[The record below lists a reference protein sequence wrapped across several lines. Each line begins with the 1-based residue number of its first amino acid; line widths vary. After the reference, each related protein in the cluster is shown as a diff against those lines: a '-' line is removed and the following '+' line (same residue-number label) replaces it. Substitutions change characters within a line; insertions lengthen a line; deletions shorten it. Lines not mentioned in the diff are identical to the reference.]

1 MIDLLIIKTISIKL
15 LKITVLVL
23 GFLDAYKYKLMTQKV
38 ARLKASGQIPRKF
51 LVWSILNRIVLLLY
65 VWLLL
70 NDLILIT
77 TSVIALYTMFEAY
90 YYVYNYY
97 PYRGRGRKNF
107 RKPSIWKFTEDIF
120 SKNKYGK
127 RL

>member
-1 MIDLLIIKTISIKL
+1 MIEQVIINAIAIKL
-15 LKITVLVL
+15 LKIWVLV
-23 GFLDAYKYKLMTQKV
+23 GGVLDAYKYKLMTQKV
-38 ARLKASGQIPRKF
+38 ARLKESGQIPRLF
-51 LVWSILNRIVLLLY
+51 LVWSIFNRVGLLLY

-70 NDLILIT
+70 HDLILIT
-77 TSVIALYTMFEAY
+77 TSIIALYTMFEAY
-90 YYVYNYY
+90 YYVYDYY

-107 RKPSIWKFTEDIF
+107 KKPSIWKFTKDIF